1 MLDRTG
7 YRTHVSQQLVLVVM
21 DTDISS
27 CFNQLLITLMTVYV
41 CVSVCVC
48 VLCVVCVWLVCV
60 CVWRNEKGRTKVGC
74 G

>member
-1 MLDRTG
+1 MSWEGDRTG

-41 CVSVCVC
+41 CVCVCVCVC
-48 VLCVVCVWLVCV
+48 VLGGMVVWGGSLS
-60 CVWRNEKGRTKVGC
+60 
-74 G
+74 